1 MATTEVNAVS
11 RSVQGTGA
19 SRRLRRSGKVPG
31 ILYGANQGAQ
41 VIELDHKAI
50 MLQLRHEAFHAS
62 ILSMNIDG
70 KKQDVLLRDIQMH
83 PWKREVLHIDFQR
96 VDAKQ
101 KIHMRVPL
109 HFINA
114 ELAPGVKL
122 GGGIVNHVMTELE
135 VNCFPADLPEFV
147 EVDVAELELGHS
159 VHLAELKLP
168 DGVES
173 VQLTRGDDAV
183 VATVQVPRAIVEPEE
198 EAVVSEEEAEAAA
211 ALAEAEGEAP
221 AGEAAAP
228 APAADEEK

>member
-1 MATTEVNAVS
+1 MATTEVNAIS

-31 ILYGANQGAQ
+31 IVYGANQDAQ

-62 ILSMNIDG
+62 ILTMNIDG
-70 KKQDVLLRDIQMH
+70 EKQNVLLRDIQMH

-114 ELAPGVKL
+114 DLAPGVKL
-122 GGGIVNHVMTELE
+122 GGGVINHVMSDLE
-135 VNCFPADLPEFV
+135 VSCLPADLPEFV
-147 EVDVAELELGHS
+147 DVDVAELELGHS
-159 VHLAELKLP
+159 VHLSDLKLP
-168 DGVES
+168 SGVES
-173 VQLTRGDDAV
+173 LQLVRGDDAV

-198 EAVVSEEEAEAAA
+198 ETVVGEEGEEAAA
-211 ALAEAEGEAP
+211 E
-221 AGEAAAP
+221 AGEAAAEADA
-228 APAADEEK
+228 APASSSEEDK

>member
-19 SRRLRRSGKVPG
+19 SRRLRRSGKLPG
-31 ILYGANQGAQ
+31 ILYGANQEAQ
-41 VIELDHKAI
+41 VIELDHSAI

-62 ILSMNIDG
+62 ILTMNIDG
-70 KKQDVLLRDIQMH
+70 TKQNVLLRDIQMH

-122 GGGIVNHVMTELE
+122 GGGIVNHVISELE
-135 VNCFPADLPEFV
+135 VSCLPADLPEFV
-147 EVDVAELELGHS
+147 NVDVAELELGHS
-159 VHLAELKLP
+159 VHLSELTLP
-168 DGVES
+168 SGVES
-173 VQLTRGDDAV
+173 VQLGRGDDAV
-183 VATVQVPRAIVEPEE
+183 VATVQVPRAVVEPQEE
-198 EAVVSEEEAEAAA
+198 EVEAEEGDEAA
-211 ALAEAEGEAP
+211 
-221 AGEAAAP
+221 AGEAAAATDASP
-228 APAADEEK
+228 APAADEGK

>member
-31 ILYGANQGAQ
+31 ILYGANKGTQ

-50 MLQLRHEAFHAS
+50 MLHLRHEAFHAS
-62 ILSMNIDG
+62 ILTMNIDG
-70 KKQDVLLRDIQMH
+70 EKQNVLLRDIQMH

-114 ELAPGVKL
+114 ELAPGVKM
-122 GGGIVNHVMTELE
+122 GGGVVNHVMSELE
-135 VNCFPADLPEFV
+135 VSCFPADLPEFL
-147 EVDVAELELGHS
+147 EVDVAELELGSS
-159 VHLAELKLP
+159 VHLSDLNLP
-168 DGVES
+168 GGVES
-173 VQLTRGDDAV
+173 VQLVRGDDAV

-198 EAVVSEEEAEAAA
+198 EVVVGEEDAEAEAA
-211 ALAEAEGEAP
+211 EEGEAAPATDAAPTP
-221 AGEAAAP
+221 AGEE
-228 APAADEEK
+228 DK

>member
-31 ILYGANQGAQ
+31 IIYGADQGAQ
-41 VIELDHKAI
+41 VIELDHSAI

-62 ILSMNIDG
+62 ILTMNIDG
-70 KKQDVLLRDIQMH
+70 TKQNVLLRDIQMH

-122 GGGIVNHVMTELE
+122 GGGIVNHVISELE
-135 VNCFPADLPEFV
+135 VSCLPADLPEFV
-147 EVDVAELELGHS
+147 NVDVAELELGHS
-159 VHLAELKLP
+159 VHLSELKLP
-168 DGVES
+168 SGVES
-173 VQLTRGDDAV
+173 VQLGRGDDAV
-183 VATVQVPRAIVEPEE
+183 VATVQVPRAIVEPVDEVVPGEE
-198 EAVVSEEEAEAAA
+198 G
-211 ALAEAEGEAP
+211 AEAE
-221 AGEAAAP
+221 AGEAAA
-228 APAADEEK
+228 ATDASSTPAAEEGK

>member
-19 SRRLRRSGKVPG
+19 SRRLRRSGKLPG
-31 ILYGANQGAQ
+31 ILYGANQDAQ
-41 VIELDHKAI
+41 VIELDHRAI

-62 ILSMNIDG
+62 ILTMNIDG
-70 KKQDVLLRDIQMH
+70 TKQNVLLRDIQMH

-122 GGGIVNHVMTELE
+122 GGGIVNHVISELE
-135 VNCFPADLPEFV
+135 VSCLPADLPEFV
-147 EVDVAELELGHS
+147 NVDVAELELGHS
-159 VHLAELKLP
+159 VHLSELTLP
-168 DGVES
+168 SGVES
-173 VQLTRGDDAV
+173 LQLGRGDDAV
-183 VATVQVPRAIVEPEE
+183 VATVQVPRAVVEPQEE
-198 EAVVSEEEAEAAA
+198 EVEAEEGDEAA
-211 ALAEAEGEAP
+211 
-221 AGEAAAP
+221 AGEAAAATDASP
-228 APAADEEK
+228 APAADEGK

>member
-31 ILYGANQGAQ
+31 ILYGANQDAQ
-41 VIELDHKAI
+41 VIELDHSAI

-62 ILSMNIDG
+62 ILTMNIDG
-70 KKQDVLLRDIQMH
+70 TKQNVLLRDIQMH

-122 GGGIVNHVMTELE
+122 GGGIVNHVISELE
-135 VNCFPADLPEFV
+135 VSCLPADLPEFV
-147 EVDVAELELGHS
+147 EVDVAELELGDS
-159 VHLAELKLP
+159 VHLSDLKLP
-168 DGVES
+168 SGVES
-173 VQLTRGDDAV
+173 VQLVRDDDAV
-183 VATVQVPRAIVEPEE
+183 VANVQVPRAMVEPEE
-198 EAVVSEEEAEAAA
+198 EVAAGEEGAEAEAV
-211 ALAEAEGEAP
+211 
-221 AGEAAAP
+221 AGEAAAATDASP
-228 APAADEEK
+228 DPAAEEGK

>member
-70 KKQDVLLRDIQMH
+70 KKQNVLLRDIQMH

-122 GGGIVNHVMTELE
+122 GGGIVNHVIAELE
-135 VNCFPADLPEFV
+135 VSCLPADLPEFI

-168 DGVES
+168 SGVES
-173 VQLTRGDDAV
+173 VLLTRGDDAV
-183 VATVQVPRAIVEPEE
+183 VATVQVPRAIVEPEGEVVVGE
-198 EAVVSEEEAEAAA
+198 EGAEAEAAQA
-211 ALAEAEGEAP
+211 GEAP
-221 AGEAAAP
+221 AADAAAP
-228 APAADEEK
+228 TPAGEEDK

>member
-1 MATTEVNAVS
+1 
-11 RSVQGTGA
+11 VQGTGA

-31 ILYGANQGAQ
+31 ILYGANKGAE

-62 ILSMNIDG
+62 ILTMNIDG
-70 KKQDVLLRDIQMH
+70 KKQSVLLRDIQMH

-109 HFINA
+109 HFVNA
-114 ELAPGVKL
+114 EISPGVKL
-122 GGGIVNHVMTELE
+122 GGGVVNHVMAELE
-135 VNCFPADLPEFV
+135 VSCFPADLPEFV

-159 VHLAELKLP
+159 VHLSDLKLP
-168 DGVES
+168 GGVES

-198 EAVVSEEEAEAAA
+198 EAAVGAEGDEAEAA
-211 ALAEAEGEAP
+211 G
-221 AGEAAAP
+221 AGETAASADATPTP
-228 APAADEEK
+228 ATEEDK

>member
-31 ILYGANQGAQ
+31 ILYGANKGTQ

-50 MLQLRHEAFHAS
+50 MLHLRHEAFHAS
-62 ILSMNIDG
+62 ILTMNIDG
-70 KKQDVLLRDIQMH
+70 EKQNVLLRDIQMH

-96 VDAKQ
+96 VDVKQ

-114 ELAPGVKL
+114 ELAPGVKM
-122 GGGIVNHVMTELE
+122 GGGVVNHVMSELE
-135 VNCFPADLPEFV
+135 VSCFPADLPEFV
-147 EVDVAELELGHS
+147 EVDVAELELGSS
-159 VHLAELKLP
+159 VHLSDLNLP
-168 DGVES
+168 GGVES
-173 VQLTRGDDAV
+173 VQLVRGDDAV

-198 EAVVSEEEAEAAA
+198 EVVVGEEDAEAEAA
-211 ALAEAEGEAP
+211 E
-221 AGEAAAP
+221 AGEAAPATDAAP
-228 APAADEEK
+228 TPAGEEEDK

>member
-1 MATTEVNAVS
+1 MATTEVNAES
-11 RSVQGTGA
+11 RSMQGTGA

-31 ILYGANQGAQ
+31 ILYGADQSAH

-62 ILSMNIDG
+62 ILTMNIDG
-70 KKQDVLLRDIQMH
+70 KKQNVLLRDIQMH

-122 GGGIVNHVMTELE
+122 GGGIVNHVISDLE
-135 VNCFPADLPEFV
+135 VSCLPGDLPEFV
-147 EVDVAELELGHS
+147 NVDVAELELGHS
-159 VHLAELKLP
+159 VHLSDLKLP
-168 DGVES
+168 GGVES
-173 VQLTRGDDAV
+173 TQLVRGDDAV
-183 VATVQVPRAIVEPEE
+183 VATVQVPRAVVETE
-198 EAVVSEEEAEAAA
+198 EAVAGEEDGEAGTEAGDAAA
-211 ALAEAEGEAP
+211 GS
-221 AGEAAAP
+221 AAAS
-228 APAADEEK
+228 APAAEEGK

>member
-31 ILYGANQGAQ
+31 ILYGANKGTQ

-50 MLQLRHEAFHAS
+50 MLHLRHEAFHAS
-62 ILSMNIDG
+62 ILTMNIDG
-70 KKQDVLLRDIQMH
+70 EKQNVLLRDIQMH

-96 VDAKQ
+96 VDARQ

-114 ELAPGVKL
+114 ELAPGVKM
-122 GGGIVNHVMTELE
+122 GGGVVNHVMSELE
-135 VNCFPADLPEFV
+135 VSCFPADLPEFL
-147 EVDVAELELGHS
+147 EVDVAELELGSS
-159 VHLAELKLP
+159 VHLSDLNLP
-168 DGVES
+168 GGVES
-173 VQLTRGDDAV
+173 VQLVRGDDAV

-198 EAVVSEEEAEAAA
+198 EVVVGEEDAEAEAA
-211 ALAEAEGEAP
+211 EEGEAAPATDAAPTP
-221 AGEAAAP
+221 AGEE
-228 APAADEEK
+228 DK

>member
-31 ILYGANQGAQ
+31 ILYGANKGTQ

-50 MLQLRHEAFHAS
+50 MLHLRHEAFHAS
-62 ILSMNIDG
+62 ILTMNIDG
-70 KKQDVLLRDIQMH
+70 EKQNVLLRDIQMH

-114 ELAPGVKL
+114 ELAPGVKM
-122 GGGIVNHVMTELE
+122 GGGVVNHVMSELE
-135 VNCFPADLPEFV
+135 VSCFPADLPEFV
-147 EVDVAELELGHS
+147 EVDVAELELGSS
-159 VHLAELKLP
+159 VHLSDLNLP
-168 DGVES
+168 GGVES
-173 VQLTRGDDAV
+173 VQLVRGDDAV
-183 VATVQVPRAIVEPEE
+183 VATVQVPRAIVDPDEE
-198 EAVVSEEEAEAAA
+198 FVVGEEDAEAEAA
-211 ALAEAEGEAP
+211 E
-221 AGEAAAP
+221 AGEAAPATDAAP
-228 APAADEEK
+228 TPAGEEEDK